1 VEVLLDVFF
10 SIHLADWRFGY
21 NMISIIIA
29 IMLNIVAKGSD
40 YQGQIVEVIELSVL
54 HQVLSL
60 QNQMNV
66 LSNICSVKIIVVLN
80 RSLILVVDLDEE
92 L

>member
-1 VEVLLDVFF
+1 MEVLLDVFF
-10 SIHLADWRFGY
+10 SIHLADWRLGY